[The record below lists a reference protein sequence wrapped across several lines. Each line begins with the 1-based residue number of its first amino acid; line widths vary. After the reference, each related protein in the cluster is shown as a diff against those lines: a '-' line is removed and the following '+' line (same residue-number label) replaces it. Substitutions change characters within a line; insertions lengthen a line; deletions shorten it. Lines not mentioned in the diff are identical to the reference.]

1 MTTTLLT
8 ASSVACELPCKEM
21 GNISLTLE
29 LDLTKWG
36 KKKVLLFMCS
46 AHKARSSTQSCR
58 LQLSFG
64 SYEQA
69 SDLTPLQDCENSE
82 THTDGL

>member
-36 KKKVLLFMCS
+36 KKKKKFCCS
-46 AHKARSSTQSCR
+46 CVVHTKQEVAPKA
-58 LQLSFG
+58 
-64 SYEQA
+64 A
-69 SDLTPLQDCENSE
+69 D
-82 THTDGL
+82 